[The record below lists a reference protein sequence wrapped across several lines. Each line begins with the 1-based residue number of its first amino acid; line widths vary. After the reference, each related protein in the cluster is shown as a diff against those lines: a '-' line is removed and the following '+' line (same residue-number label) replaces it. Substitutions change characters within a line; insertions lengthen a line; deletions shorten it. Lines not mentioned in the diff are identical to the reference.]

1 MVNADVVFAFF
12 TIIFGFIGA
21 MRGWV
26 REIIATAS
34 LILAIF
40 VLNQFGNILAGFA
53 PDQSPAGAAA
63 RFAVKA
69 VPFLIIAFFGYLGP
83 AVVRSRFSN
92 NPRGRIEEG
101 IISFLCGGLNGFLIF
116 STLAYLAWQAQILT
130 NTPFPPN
137 ANPPL
142 FMPPAGGWEN
152 FFWIK
157 NSAFLFFSGT
167 TLIVVLVAIFLFVI
181 VVII

>member
-12 TIIFGFIGA
+12 TVIFGFIGA

-34 LILAIF
+34 LILGIF
-40 VLNQFGNILAGFA
+40 VLNQFGNVLQGFA
-53 PDQSPAGAAA
+53 TDQSPAGALA
-63 RFAVKA
+63 RFSVKA
-69 VPFLIIAFFGYLGP
+69 VPFLLVAFFGYLGP
-83 AVVRSRFSN
+83 AVVRSRFSQ

-101 IISFLCGGLNGFLIF
+101 IISFLCGGLNGFLLF
-116 STLAYLAWQAQILT
+116 STLAYLAWQAQILGAG
-130 NTPFPPN
+130 PFPPN

-142 FMPPAGGWEN
+142 FSPPAGGWEN

>member
-12 TIIFGFIGA
+12 TVLFGFIGA

-40 VLNQFGNILAGFA
+40 VLNQFGNMLAGFA
-53 PDQSPAGAAA
+53 PDQSPEGATA

-69 VPFLIIAFFGYLGP
+69 VPFLVIAFFGYLGP

-92 NPRGRIEEG
+92 DARGRIEGG
-101 IISFLCGGLNGFLIF
+101 IISFLFGAINGFLIL
-116 STLAYLAWQAQILT
+116 STLAYLAWQNQILGPG
-130 NTPFPPN
+130 PFPPN
-137 ANPPL
+137 ANPPW
-142 FMPPAGGWEN
+142 FMPPATGWDN

-157 NSAFLFFSGT
+157 NSAFLVFSGA
-167 TLIVVLVAIFLFVI
+167 TLIIVLVAVFLFLI
-181 VVII
+181 IVII

>member
-12 TIIFGFIGA
+12 TVIFGFIGA

-40 VLNQFGNILAGFA
+40 VLNQFGAILDSFA
-53 PDQSPAGAAA
+53 PDSSPAGATA

-69 VPFLIIAFFGYLGP
+69 VPFLVIAFFGYLGP

-92 NPRGRIEEG
+92 TARGRVEEG
-101 IISFLCGGLNGFLIF
+101 LISFLCGSLNGFLIF
-116 STLAYLAWQAQILT
+116 STLAYLAWDAKILGAG
-130 NTPFPPN
+130 PFPPN

-142 FMPPAGGWEN
+142 FTPPTEGWEN

-167 TLIVVLVAIFLFVI
+167 TLIIVLVFIFLFLI

>member
-12 TIIFGFIGA
+12 TVIFGFIGA

-40 VLNQFGNILAGFA
+40 VLNQFGEILAGFA
-53 PDQSPAGAAA
+53 PDQSPAGATA

-69 VPFLIIAFFGYLGP
+69 VPFLVIAFFGYLGP
-83 AVVRSRFSN
+83 AVVRNRFSN
-92 NPRGRIEEG
+92 TARGRIEEG

-130 NTPFPPN
+130 NAPFP
-137 ANPPL
+137 ATGDLPL
-142 FMPPAGGWEN
+142 FVPPVGGWEN

-157 NSAFLFFSGT
+157 NSAFLLFSGT
-167 TLIVVLVAIFLFVI
+167 VLILVLVAIFLFLI